1 MEGGKVRTRNI
12 KFQSLKQTLNLKR
25 KKEKT
30 KRKGTKHKKKGNCKE
45 SVCVT
50 VRAYM
55 TDANDDD
62 DVLVTRKSRD
72 EKRE

>member
-1 MEGGKVRTRNI
+1 MKKWKVRTRNI

-30 KRKGTKHKKKGNCKE
+30 KRKGTEQNTKKKGIAKRE

-62 DVLVTRKSRD
+62 DVLVTRKI
-72 EKRE
+72 KG